1 MVKSIVLHRR
11 TKVSSVIE
19 ELGKRSQDPSVDIRI
34 TDVDWDQD
42 QINEFL
48 NFVDANNINI
58 VYDYRGSAKLVFN
71 MMVRNCIKKQTPP
84 VTNLSN
90 LEQPILIG

>member
-1 MVKSIVLHRR
+1 MNKSIVLHRR
-11 TKVSSVIE
+11 TEVSSVIE
-19 ELGKRSQDPSVDIRI
+19 ELGKRSQDPSVDVRI
-34 TDVDWDQD
+34 TDVDWDQN

-48 NFVDANNINI
+48 NFVDSNNINI
-58 VYDYRGSAKLVFN
+58 KYDYRGSANLVFN
-71 MMVRNCIKKQTPP
+71 IMVRNCIKKQTPP